1 MKKENHFYNN
11 FNSSTFQNGIAFFE
25 NIHNHGVT
33 IFGASGEMGSKITS
47 TFLRASIPTI
57 LQDINLEKL
66 EISRQSTLETLEK
79 ALKKRKLSKEQHNL
93 ITKNSLI
100 KDLVVFPENGKI
112 PFEQING
119 DKNKASAFLDSVIKT
134 ETKKQYQNSFMIL
147 EAGPENLTFKQNVFQ
162 FFEIISNSNDAI
174 LATNTSSLKVSDI
187 AAKLKH
193 PERAVGFHYFLP
205 AHVNSL
211 IEIIV
216 GDKTS
221 MDVVQTMYNLA
232 ISMGKKPIICW
243 KDDAGAIA
251 NRILVGVLNEA
262 ARLYDEGFGTVEL
275 IDRAFLETFYS
286 EQIKVQTSKA
296 KRQFQAAPKLS
307 FFKDEK
313 YLYKKIKRC
322 EKDKSYTK
330 KKLLLEELEGK
341 LRQKILYS
349 QIVENLAVLG
359 DFFTPAPCVKKLQE
373 KAQKQIKE
381 VRNYLNETEKNSSK
395 LKEEFKIEPY
405 TFPPSE
411 TSLKNNSIEQIK
423 ERFQGAYIAISQEIY
438 DNELGSIQDIEL
450 ACKEGFK
457 WNIGPFELITKLGT
471 ERVNRLIDLT
481 LHKFNP
487 ELKCGVA
494 FKTTLFNKNEVSGIQ
509 TFVQG
514 NIGYIVLGRLHIQQ
528 LQMSQNSLSPALLN
542 AIYSAIEE
550 FESNKNI
557 ESIFIK
563 SQGGGPFSAG
573 ADLNYIESTDWN
585 PEIITDFINLG
596 KRVMDKIANCKK
608 TTVAIVDGPAVGG
621 GGELAL
627 ACDYRIMTD
636 LSYVSFPE
644 VALGIIPDWGG
655 TERLPALIGKELSK
669 RLICTATLKNLGL
682 KLGAE
687 DSLAVGFA
695 DVYVL
700 QSELPFYLKDI
711 LSKQQNTS
719 FSYYREPKLINIF
732 IKPERKSNYE
742 KSDYPE
748 NVVEKFK
755 LNKPFKAKFNMLNS
769 FGGNLALKLIEHSDD
784 LNYIKEANTDAISK
798 NLLKHGKWVYQ
809 LNIKPFVQAVQNK
822 FLAYTLEKLKL
833 V

>member
-1 MKKENHFYNN
+1 MNKENRFYNN
-11 FNSSTFQNGIAFFE
+11 FNSSTFQNGITLFE
-25 NIHNHGVT
+25 NIHNQGVT

-47 TFLRASIPTI
+47 TFLRASIPT
-57 LQDINLEKL
+57 LMQDINLEKL
-66 EISRQSTLETLEK
+66 EVSRQNTLETLEK
-79 ALKKRKLSKEQHNL
+79 AVKKRKLSKEQYNL
-93 ITKNSLI
+93 ITKNNLI
-100 KDLVVFPENGKI
+100 KDLIVFPENGKI

-119 DKNKASAFLDSVIKT
+119 NKAKASTFLDGAIKA
-134 ETKKQYQNSFMIL
+134 ETKRQYQNSFMIL
-147 EAGPENLTFKQNVFQ
+147 EAGPENLAFKQNVFQ
-162 FFEIISNSNDAI
+162 FFETILNSEDAV

-187 AAKLKH
+187 AAKLKN
-193 PERAVGFHYFLP
+193 PERVVGFHYFLP

-221 MDVVQTMYNLA
+221 VDVVQTMHNLA

-251 NRILVGVLNEA
+251 NRILVGILNEA

-296 KRQFQAAPKLS
+296 KRQFQVAPKLS
-307 FFKDEK
+307 FFKDESHI
-313 YLYKKIKRC
+313 YKKIKQC

-359 DFFTPAPCVKKLQE
+359 DFFIPAPCVKKLQE

-381 VRNYLNETEKNSSK
+381 VRDYLNEIEKDPSR
-395 LKEEFKIEPY
+395 LKKEFRVKSY
-405 TFPPSE
+405 TFPPPE
-411 TSLKNNSIEQIK
+411 RSLKNNSIEQIK

-438 DNELGSIQDIEL
+438 DNGLGSIQDIEL

-457 WNIGPFELITKLGT
+457 WNIGPFELI
-471 ERVNRLIDLT
+471 NRLGAERANILINLT
-481 LHKFNP
+481 LNKFNP

-494 FKTTLFNKNEVSGIQ
+494 FKTTSFNKNEVSGIQ
-509 TFVQG
+509 TFIQD

-542 AIYSAIEE
+542 TINNAIED
-550 FESNKNI
+550 FESNKDI

-585 PEIITDFINLG
+585 PDIITDFINLG
-596 KRVMDKIANCKK
+596 KQVMDKIANCKK
-608 TTVAIVDGPAVGG
+608 PTVAIVDGPAVGG

-636 LSYVSFPE
+636 SSYVSFPE

-687 DSLAVGFA
+687 DSLSVGFT

-700 QSELPFYLKDI
+700 QSELPFYIKDI
-711 LSKQQNTS
+711 SVKQLNIN
-719 FSYYREPKLINIF
+719 FNYYREPKLINVF
-732 IKPERKSNYE
+732 VKPERKLNYE

-748 NVVEKFK
+748 NVVQKFK
-755 LNKPFKAKFNMLNS
+755 LNKPFKVKFNMLNS
-769 FGGNLALKLIEHSDD
+769 FGGNLALKLIEHSHD
-784 LNYIKEANTDAISK
+784 LNYIKEANTDTVSK

-822 FLAYTLEKLKL
+822 FLAYTLEKLRL